1 MATAAVR
8 KLELKVGEI
17 VEIDGIRYEVV
28 PARDHQ
34 GVTLE
39 PPITSFAELSRIH
52 GWEPISQEEFD
63 RLSAGLPTD
72 GEG

>member
-8 KLELKVGEI
+8 KLDLKVGEI
-17 VEIDGIRYEVV
+17 VEIDGIQYEVV
-28 PARDHQ
+28 PIPNRCE
-34 GVTLE
+34 VTLE
-39 PPITSFAELSRIH
+39 PVLETVDELSQIY

>member
-1 MATAAVR
+1 MATAAIR
-8 KLELKVGEI
+8 RLDLEVGEI
-17 VEIDGIRYEVV
+17 VEIDGKRYEVV

-34 GVTLE
+34 GITLE
-39 PPITSFAELSRIH
+39 PPIITMAERDRIY
-52 GWEPISQEEFD
+52 GTKPVSQQEFD

>member
-1 MATAAVR
+1 MATAAIR
-8 KLELKVGEI
+8 KLDLKVDEI

-28 PARDHQ
+28 PIPNRCE
-34 GVTLE
+34 VTLE
-39 PPITSFAELSRIH
+39 PVVITVAEEEETYGFR
-52 GWEPISQEEFD
+52 PVSQEEFD